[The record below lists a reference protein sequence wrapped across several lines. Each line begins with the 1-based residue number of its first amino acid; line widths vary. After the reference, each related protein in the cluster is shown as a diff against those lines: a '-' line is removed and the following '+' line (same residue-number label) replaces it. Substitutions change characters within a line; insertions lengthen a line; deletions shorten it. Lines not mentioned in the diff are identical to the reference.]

1 LFGVVKEAKS
11 PNGYIT
17 GGYLMKRLFLVVTFL
32 TLCYI
37 PTFAQKEVGK
47 GELSWQYSF
56 LSREVQPI
64 NQPNPQNTTQ
74 REKVPLGFGVSAS
87 GNITRSIAIVGDTSF
102 NWNDSSNISL
112 KSRDII
118 LLSGPRFYLRGDS
131 FSVFGQVMGGVTIRK
146 DEFFDQ
152 LTPGNPNII
161 IKDTDFTLGFGGGAD
176 ITLSHRVS
184 WRLFQFDFVPTLHNG
199 VWLKNYRFKTGIV
212 FRFDYFK

>member
-1 LFGVVKEAKS
+1 
-11 PNGYIT
+11 
-17 GGYLMKRLFLVVTFL
+17 MKRLFLIATFL
-32 TLCYI
+32 TLSCI

-56 LSREVQPI
+56 LSREVDTVNLPSGANI
-64 NQPNPQNTTQ
+64 TR
-74 REKVPLGFGVSAS
+74 RESVPLGFGVSVS
-87 GNITRSIAIVGDTSF
+87 GNLTRAIAIVGDTSF

-112 KSRDII
+112 KSRDFI

-152 LTPGNPNII
+152 QNPVSNQRII